1 MKQKKSNLQTF
12 TNMLYDI
19 DKIYN
24 LDFIDLKIIAFAQK
38 QWDKGDVRVTDFFM
52 EHVIASPSTLH
63 YRVTKHLVDEKIFS
77 IKINS
82 EDKRE
87 KFVVKGKKFNDPLNK
102 VSL

>member
-1 MKQKKSNLQTF
+1 
-12 TNMLYDI
+12 
-19 DKIYN
+19 
-24 LDFIDLKIIAFAQK
+24 
-38 QWDKGDVRVTDFFM
+38 M

-87 KFVVKGKKFNDPLNK
+87 KFVVKGKKFNDLLNK